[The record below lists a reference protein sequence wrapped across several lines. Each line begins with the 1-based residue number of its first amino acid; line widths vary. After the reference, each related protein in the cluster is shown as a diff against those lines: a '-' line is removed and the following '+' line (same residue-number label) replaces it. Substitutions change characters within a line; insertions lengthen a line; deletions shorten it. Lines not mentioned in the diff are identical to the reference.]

1 MYTRTRSTTR
11 RAVLKKELLKNHHFY
26 NFITDI

>member
-1 MYTRTRSTTR
+1 MAIPVLSNDRSR
-11 RAVLKKELLKNHHFY
+11 LQKKELLKLYHFY

>member
-1 MYTRTRSTTR
+1 MYTRVLTTYQTF
-11 RAVLKKELLKNHHFY
+11 LKKELLKNHHFY

>member
-1 MYTRTRSTTR
+1 MVIRVPSNDYYS
-11 RAVLKKELLKNHHFY
+11 AQKKELLKLYHFY